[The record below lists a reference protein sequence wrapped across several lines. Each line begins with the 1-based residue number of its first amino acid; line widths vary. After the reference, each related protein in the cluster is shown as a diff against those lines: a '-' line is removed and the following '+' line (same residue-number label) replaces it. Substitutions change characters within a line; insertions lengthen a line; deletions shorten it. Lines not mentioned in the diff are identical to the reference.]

1 MSVEDKKR
9 IYRLA
14 DRLNMRFHHFA
25 KGTYPCFSRTRFT
38 VNRLILVLENPNGEK
53 NYIEDAAE
61 RRIMHP
67 GSSVWLRHSTMSYSS
82 LMRRSASSPSISIWN
97 SFPGS
102 IFFPR
107 RSDSL
112 KAPPQMLSSVPNTPF
127 PIPRQRKRPPLWSCI
142 H

>member
-67 GSSVWLRHSTMSYSS
+67 GSFCLAPAFHDVIFQFDETIRFFSS
-82 LMRRSASSPSISIWN
+82 AAKN
-97 SFPGS
+97 
-102 IFFPR
+102 
-107 RSDSL
+107 
-112 KAPPQMLSSVPNTPF
+112 
-127 PIPRQRKRPPLWSCI
+127 C
-142 H
+142 